1 MDEREAA
8 FKAFL
13 EDIREDKK
21 EYYAGFLCES
31 YIYQAFAVFGRTFL
45 ANNETQALLQEQ
57 LGDEDPVEKDELINA
72 LQRLYD
78 EKIPQ
83 KL

>member
-45 ANNETQALLQEQ
+45 ANNETQALLQE
-57 LGDEDPVEKDELINA
+57 
-72 LQRLYD
+72 
-78 EKIPQ
+78 
-83 KL
+83 